1 MNVWPLLLGLD
12 WEELCVWCGGLVPW
26 LTECELGQ
34 SLMILVLYQS
44 AKHQES
50 LYVLHHNQVKEEGDL
65 PEVSREE
72 VPNNR

>member
-1 MNVWPLLLGLD
+1 M
-12 WEELCVWCGGLVPW
+12 WCGGLVPW
-26 LTECELGQ
+26 LTEGELGQ

-65 PEVSREE
+65 PEVREKRC
-72 VPNNR
+72 PNLRAKIIDNLQNQL

>member
-1 MNVWPLLLGLD
+1 M
-12 WEELCVWCGGLVPW
+12 WCGGLVPW

-34 SLMILVLYQS
+34 SLMILALYQS

-65 PEVSREE
+65 PGVKEKRF
-72 VPNNR
+72 PNLIAKITSKINGKSYKS

>member
-1 MNVWPLLLGLD
+1 M
-12 WEELCVWCGGLVPW
+12 WCGGLVPW
-26 LTECELGQ
+26 LTEGELGQ

-50 LYVLHHNQVKEEGDL
+50 LYVLHDNHLKEEGDL